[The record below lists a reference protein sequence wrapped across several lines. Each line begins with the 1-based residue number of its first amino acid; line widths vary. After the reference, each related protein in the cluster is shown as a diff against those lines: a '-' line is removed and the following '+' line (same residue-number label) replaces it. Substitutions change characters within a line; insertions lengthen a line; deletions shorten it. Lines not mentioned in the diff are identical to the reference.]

1 MNTNNK
7 LLAYFAIG
15 CTLLI
20 ATACTKTTVE
30 TIKQG
35 DVPIHFSASL
45 KTHVLTKLTETTFEA
60 EDRIGLFALLPSTT
74 LSEQRYIDN
83 LLLETENGTNFIPE
97 QIVYYPEDNTPLSF
111 IAYYPYRKEGLA
123 SGVSSLPI
131 SVQAD
136 QSTKESLS
144 QSDFLVA
151 KKENITS
158 SEENVSLEFE
168 HKLSKLNI
176 SLIPGEGEDLASI
189 LAANP
194 AIIVTGIKTEASY
207 DFENNTI
214 SSLQVEKDII
224 PYGTWNEDAEKLIG
238 KELIILPQALD
249 SQHQSIILE
258 WNGKIYTCLM
268 PDINIGIGQQ
278 CEITIEVEQQQSEI
292 LNGVA
297 GSITG
302 WDDIEGG
309 SSNNQQANKVIHLS
323 SLSFSSSAIYQ
334 IYRQGKPIAEIC
346 KEYLISGD
354 PDGLTS
360 RALVHYPINSATQ
373 KIDLQNGTVLQ
384 LLDTE
389 EAICG
394 GKLSWNTDDEGFTYQ
409 KGDKDIVDKF
419 YIGED
424 GNIIQEIGSLSA
436 VDVNLINYQLR
447 DIRGQE
453 VINYPIVKI
462 GKQHWMQEDLR
473 TIYYQDGTAM
483 TLYDDTGLG
492 AGYFHPDETD
502 VFLYNGEA
510 VLAGELAPRGWKIP
524 TTQDWEELNQ
534 YIGQD
539 VSSIKTGTWSVF
551 ADGEVASVTNFTGLS
566 IYPQGI
572 WLNEEYSSAGK
583 IAGYWALDE
592 TGEAIPEEVIFF
604 TGESNEIVSSPS
616 LVNSTD
622 HYKALSI
629 RCIAE

>member
-1 MNTNNK
+1 M
-7 LLAYFAIG
+7 
-15 CTLLI
+15 
-20 ATACTKTTVE
+20 
-30 TIKQG
+30 
-35 DVPIHFSASL
+35 
-45 KTHVLTKLTETTFEA
+45 
-60 EDRIGLFALLPSTT
+60 
-74 LSEQRYIDN
+74 
-83 LLLETENGTNFIPE
+83 
-97 QIVYYPEDNTPLSF
+97 
-111 IAYYPYRKEGLA
+111 
-123 SGVSSLPI
+123 
-131 SVQAD
+131 
-136 QSTKESLS
+136 
-144 QSDFLVA
+144 
-151 KKENITS
+151 
-158 SEENVSLEFE
+158 
-168 HKLSKLNI
+168 
-176 SLIPGEGEDLASI
+176 
-189 LAANP
+189 
-194 AIIVTGIKTEASY
+194 
-207 DFENNTI
+207 
-214 SSLQVEKDII
+214 
-224 PYGTWNEDAEKLIG
+224 
-238 KELIILPQALD
+238 
-249 SQHQSIILE
+249 
-258 WNGKIYTCLM
+258 
-268 PDINIGIGQQ
+268 
-278 CEITIEVEQQQSEI
+278 
-292 LNGVA
+292 
-297 GSITG
+297 
-302 WDDIEGG
+302 
-309 SSNNQQANKVIHLS
+309 
-323 SLSFSSSAIYQ
+323 
-334 IYRQGKPIAEIC
+334 
-346 KEYLISGD
+346 
-354 PDGLTS
+354 
-360 RALVHYPINSATQ
+360 
-373 KIDLQNGTVLQ
+373 QNGTVLQ